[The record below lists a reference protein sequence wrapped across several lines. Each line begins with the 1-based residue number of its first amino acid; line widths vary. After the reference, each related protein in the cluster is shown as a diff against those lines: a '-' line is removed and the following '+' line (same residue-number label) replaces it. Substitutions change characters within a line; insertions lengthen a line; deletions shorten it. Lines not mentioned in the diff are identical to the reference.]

1 MNHHSRIREFS
12 ASRQTTSGGKLSDMQ
27 RILKLAV
34 NSFGKGKYSLAIDY
48 CRKAVNL
55 INGCKEPAAEA
66 YYIWV
71 LSCLK
76 LHKPHEAR
84 NVCYDARLK
93 LGNYLDLVFYEIV
106 IAAAINEMDK
116 IPRFAERFVE
126 LYEKAGGKFDRF
138 KEKTNIYMG
147 DVLLLA
153 GMAHERLKDNSRAD
167 DYYGKYLSRFSDDAS
182 AMERIKEKQLETVI
196 SLPEEITFA
205 ADKNLEKTVLREED
219 PMCVNNK
226 MGNQIIFVEG

>member
-1 MNHHSRIREFS
+1 MNQYSRTREFS

-66 YYIWV
+66 YYIWC

-76 LHKPHEAR
+76 LHKTQEAR

-93 LGNYLDLVFYEIV
+93 LGNYLDLVYFEIV
-106 IAAAINEMDK
+106 IAAINNELDK
-116 IPRFAERFVE
+116 IPRFAEKFME
-126 LYEKAGGKFDRF
+126 LYEKAGGKFNRLR
-138 KEKTNIYMG
+138 EKANAHIG

-153 GMAHERLKDNSRAD
+153 GMAYEKSKDKSRAD
-167 DYYGKYLSRFSDDAS
+167 DYFQKYLSIFPDDES
-182 AMERIKEKQLETVI
+182 ALETFKEKRIDELI
-196 SLPEEITFA
+196 SLPEVVTA
-205 ADKNLEKTVLREED
+205 AAAENIERMVPEEREPIVHEL
-219 PMCVNNK
+219 
-226 MGNQIIFVEG
+226 